1 MGILHLQKVVGVAG
15 AEHYLMALLPA
26 LLREGIDVSFLGLVP
41 EIDYSPNR
49 AFFEKLEGEGVKTHQ
64 ITVGKLPTPYAAY
77 QTAKI
82 AEEKGAW
89 IHSHLLFADVVAVEA
104 RLLKQSIRVVST
116 KHGFRESHI
125 QAHGLSPDVKR
136 DWYWWLARR
145 TERLIERSFAVSHGL
160 RELYVGS
167 GISDGTM
174 DVIHHGW
181 LPGVHNQSVPG
192 ETYRL
197 SSMQVV
203 VPGRLV
209 PYKGQEYAIRAFAK
223 VVKKFPDAQMIL
235 VGDGP
240 HRSALEKLTGT
251 LKLGSN
257 VRFLGWR
264 TDIFE
269 WMLNSDLALVPSIGE
284 GFGLVFLEAYK
295 AGLPIVAF
303 DVPAAN
309 EIVEPEKSGLL
320 APLWDTVALGD
331 SMIRILGDDQL
342 RLHMGIRAKELIQEK
357 FSFERVVDETFA
369 FYKRAGIL
377 RN

>member
-26 LLREGIDVSFLGLVP
+26 LLREGIDVSFLGMVP
-41 EIDYSPNR
+41 EIDYSLNQ
-49 AFFEKLEGEGVKTHQ
+49 AFFEKLESEGVKTHQ
-64 ITVGKLPTPYAAY
+64 IRVGKLPTPYAAY
-77 QTAKI
+77 QTAEI
-82 AEEKGAW
+82 AKKKGAW

-104 RLLKQSIRVVST
+104 RLLKPSIRVVST

-136 DWYWWLARR
+136 DWYWWLAKR
-145 TERLIERSFAVSHGL
+145 TEDLIERSFAVSHGL
-160 RELYVGS
+160 RKLYVGS
-167 GISDGTM
+167 GISNGTM

-181 LPGVHNQSVPG
+181 LPGVHSQSEPG

-223 VVKKFPDAQMIL
+223 VLKKFPDAQMIL

-240 HRSALEKLTGT
+240 HRSALEKLTGS

-284 GFGLVFLEAYK
+284 GFGLVFLEAYQ
-295 AGLPIVAF
+295 AGLPVVAF

-309 EIVEPEKSGLL
+309 EIVEPGKSGLL
-320 APLWDTVALGD
+320 APLWDIDALGD
-331 SMIRILGDDQL
+331 AMIQILSDDEL
-342 RLHMGIRAKELIQEK
+342 KVGMGTRAQELIGEK
-357 FSFERVVDETFA
+357 FSFERVVSETIG